1 MDTESE
7 QGFWER
13 PEVVARFAERAP
25 DTRLAELLGEYPD
38 PASTPVL
45 DLGCAGGRNTVLLAE
60 RGFDVHAV
68 DASQAMVDETR
79 RRLAAVIGEAA
90 AAERVHLARMDD
102 LSVFPSGSFDL
113 VVALGIFHQAET
125 WADWENAIA
134 EADRVLAAGGRML
147 VAHFTPET
155 DPTGQGVRPVPGELH
170 VYDGLSGG
178 RPGTLLSAEELDAEL
193 GRFALHPMAPTT
205 IGQTVT
211 DTGKRVSAN
220 GLYRKS

>member
-7 QGFWER
+7 QDFWER
-13 PEVVARFAERAP
+13 PDVVARFAERPP
-25 DTRLAELLGEYPD
+25 DDRLAELLREYPA

-45 DLGCAGGRNTVLLAE
+45 DLGCAGGRNAVLLAG

-68 DASQAMVDETR
+68 DASQAMVVETR
-79 RRLAAVIGEAA
+79 HRVAAVLGETA

-102 LSVFPSGSFDL
+102 LSLFPSGTFDL
-113 VVALGIFHQAET
+113 VIALGVFHNAET
-125 WADWENAIA
+125 WTDWENAVA

-155 DPTGQGVRPVPGELH
+155 DPTGTGVRPVPGEPH
-170 VYDGLSGG
+170 VFEGMSGG
-178 RPGTLLSAEELDAEL
+178 RRGTLLSVEELDYEL
-193 GRFALHPMAPTT
+193 GRFALHPMTPTT
-205 IGQTVT
+205 TGTTITE
-211 DTGKRVSAN
+211 TGKRVSAN